1 MGSLRGP
8 IPMNQIPRPHTAPT
22 AAEIRALTRN
32 LLRGCRCI
40 FTAATL
46 LTVAVGS
53 KGAGAA
59 GAAGP
64 EDWPYSRPVDAPPP
78 EVKSADRVVNPLD
91 AFVLQKLEA
100 TGLTLAPEADRR
112 TLVRRLYFNLIGLP
126 PTPEQVEAFVNNT
139 AQNAYGELVDSLLAD
154 PRYGERWAK
163 FWLDLARYADTAGY
177 EGDPDLPHAWRYRDY
192 VIDSL
197 NRDKPYDEFIRE
209 QIAGDE
215 FEEIMGAGELPSA
228 KPEQA
233 VALTFL
239 RLAPFTEPRGDETRH
254 EMLSEMTSTVS
265 SVFLGL
271 TVGCAKCHDHKYDKI
286 PIKDF
291 YRMQAFFNTV
301 QIAPP
306 ERGDIF
312 QIGGPM
318 PADFY
323 REGEKEWAEN
333 KRQELHGIQGQLDTL
348 RADFGK
354 RAGSALPDEMQL
366 PDAKQR
372 ADQLDD
378 WISNPAN
385 EAITAAERKPFLELK
400 EKLPFVKQHLKR
412 LQPVAMSLRHSFG
425 PPYESGVP
433 VTRVMLRGEYDKPGE
448 PVEAGFL
455 SCITGNSEP
464 AKIRLDPF
472 KRWPTRSR
480 RMTLAQWIASPE
492 NPLTARVMV
501 NRLWAQHF
509 GRGIVPTLS
518 DFGKLSGGPSHP
530 ELLDWLAHRFV
541 ENNWSLKAMH
551 RLMVSS
557 GTYRQSSVA
566 ASDRA
571 ALADPDN
578 SLLSR
583 SKRRRI
589 EAEAVR
595 DAVLAV
601 SGRLNPEVFGLPI
614 FPPLPE
620 DIAQRVKYD
629 QSKWATDNGP
639 EGRKR
644 SLYIYQ
650 QRTLTMPFMQSFD
663 GLVCE
668 DSVPERRLSVTPLQ
682 ALEMYNGD
690 LVNEE
695 VKHFAARI
703 IKDAGDDPQRRIER
717 AFAIAFGRAPTT
729 AEIME
734 LRDEAASEEKL
745 TGLCR
750 ILFNASEF
758 VYVD

>member
-1 MGSLRGP
+1 
-8 IPMNQIPRPHTAPT
+8 
-22 AAEIRALTRN
+22 
-32 LLRGCRCI
+32 
-40 FTAATL
+40 
-46 LTVAVGS
+46 
-53 KGAGAA
+53 
-59 GAAGP
+59 
-64 EDWPYSRPVDAPPP
+64 
-78 EVKSADRVVNPLD
+78 
-91 AFVLQKLEA
+91 
-100 TGLTLAPEADRR
+100 
-112 TLVRRLYFNLIGLP
+112 
-126 PTPEQVEAFVNNT
+126 
-139 AQNAYGELVDSLLAD
+139 
-154 PRYGERWAK
+154 
-163 FWLDLARYADTAGY
+163 
-177 EGDPDLPHAWRYRDY
+177 
-192 VIDSL
+192 
-197 NRDKPYDEFIRE
+197 
-209 QIAGDE
+209 
-215 FEEIMGAGELPSA
+215 
-228 KPEQA
+228 
-233 VALTFL
+233 
-239 RLAPFTEPRGDETRH
+239 
-254 EMLSEMTSTVS
+254 
-265 SVFLGL
+265 
-271 TVGCAKCHDHKYDKI
+271 
-286 PIKDF
+286 
-291 YRMQAFFNTV
+291 
-301 QIAPP
+301 
-306 ERGDIF
+306 
-312 QIGGPM
+312 M

-354 RAGSALPDEMQL
+354 RAGSALPDEKQL